1 MDRRDG
7 GEMPDK
13 ASFRHTDDV
22 DPVPDAPP
30 ADPSRRRLDPTSL
43 GYLIGPIAFVAVLVL
58 MRFHFVVHESV
69 WIWLGIFIA
78 IPVTNLYVDHLHST
92 HPSTIS
98 FHLRLATQIASVTA
112 VIYLTG
118 WGPVLWGAYAFVA
131 LEVIAQSGSWAWRPV
146 ALWSLSAM
154 AIGELFIW
162 LGWFPCTLSFA
173 RATAITLMG
182 VFVLAFVIRMAGAII
197 EQKEGA
203 EVAVRL
209 SEDRFRSLIQN
220 SSDVTMIIGPDGMYR
235 YLSPA
240 VAELLGYEPGALVG
254 TEATS
259 YVHPD
264 DADVVRRRL
273 GPEFQASS
281 DTAVLE
287 FRMIRADGTP
297 RDVEAV
303 VSNQIERPAV
313 GGYVANVRDVTERKK
328 FEDLLSHRALH
339 DPLTGL
345 ANRQLILDRTD
356 RMLAR
361 ARRDGQPVAALF
373 VDLDNFKDANDSLGH
388 EAGDRL
394 LQSVASRFVGLL
406 RTSDTVGRLG
416 GDEFVILAEGV
427 SLADGPKSIAER
439 IRHVL
444 RAPFFIEGFENIPI
458 TVTASI
464 GIAVGDRQCAQ
475 DLLRDA
481 DIALYRAKGAG
492 RDQFVVFQEAMHV
505 AASDRLTLRTELDS
519 ALASREFRLLYQP
532 IFDLE
537 EMQMRGVEALIRWQH
552 PTKGILTPDR
562 FIHVLED
569 SGDIVDVGRWVLD
582 EACRQLA
589 VWQSVGQDLTMSVNV
604 SMRQLD
610 SNEFVGHV
618 RSALD
623 TYGLDPTSLII
634 EITESV
640 LMKDANA
647 TVSRLHRLKDL
658 GVKLAI
664 DDFGT
669 GYSSL
674 AYLRQFP
681 VDVLKIDRSF
691 VSEMSGSPDAA
702 ALIHTLVELGHTLG
716 LVTLAEGIEQPSQ
729 IEGLRSERCQHG
741 QGFLF
746 SRPVIASE
754 IEKLFVRIDP
764 DGALLA
770 SGAPPAPG
778 Q

>member
-1 MDRRDG
+1 MPEQANFRDS
-7 GEMPDK
+7 GELDT
-13 ASFRHTDDV
+13 A
-22 DPVPDAPP
+22 PVSPPEDAP
-30 ADPSRRRLDPTSL
+30 RRRLNPTNL
-43 GYLIGPIAFVAVLVL
+43 GYLIGPIAFVAILVL
-58 MRFHFVVHESV
+58 MRFRFVVHEPA

-78 IPVTNLYVDHLHST
+78 IPVANLAVDHVHST
-92 HPSTIS
+92 HPSPVS

-154 AIGELFIW
+154 AVGELFIW
-162 LGWFPCTLSFA
+162 LGWLPSTVSFV
-173 RATAITLMG
+173 RASAITLMG
-182 VFVLAFVIRMAGAII
+182 VFVLGFVIRMAGAII

-220 SSDVTMIIGPDGMYR
+220 SSDVTMIIGPDGLYR
-235 YLSPA
+235 YLSPS
-240 VAELLGYEPGALVG
+240 VVELLGYEPEALVG
-254 TEATS
+254 NRATS

-264 DADVVRRRL
+264 DAAMVQQQL

-281 DTAVLE
+281 DTIVLE
-287 FRMIRADGTP
+287 FRMIREDGTP

-303 VSNQIERPAV
+303 VSNQIERPSV

-345 ANRQLILDRTD
+345 ANRQLILDRAD
-356 RMLAR
+356 RMLVR

-394 LQSVASRFVGLL
+394 LQSVASRLVGLL

-439 IRHVL
+439 IRQVL
-444 RAPFFIEGFENIPI
+444 RPPFYVEGFESLPI
-458 TVTASI
+458 TVSASI
-464 GIAVGDRQCAQ
+464 GIAVGDRQSAQ

-481 DIALYRAKGAG
+481 DIALYRAKAAG
-492 RDQFVVFQEAMHV
+492 RDQYVVFQEAMHV

-519 ALASREFRLLYQP
+519 ALASGEFRLLYQP
-532 IFDLE
+532 IFDLAHL
-537 EMQMRGVEALIRWQH
+537 QMRGVEALIRWQH

-562 FIHVLED
+562 FISVLED
-569 SGDIVDVGRWVLD
+569 TGDIVDVGRWVLD

-589 VWQSVGQDLTMSVNV
+589 VWQSAGQDLTMSVNV

-618 RSALD
+618 RAALD
-623 TYGLDPTSLII
+623 TYGLDPSSLII

-647 TVSRLHRLKDL
+647 TVARLHRLKDL
-658 GVKLAI
+658 GVMLAI

-681 VDVLKIDRSF
+681 VDVLKIDRTF

-746 SRPVIASE
+746 SRPVIATD
-754 IEKLFVRIDP
+754 IEKLFATTGS
-764 DGALLA
+764 DGPMLA
-770 SGAPPAPG
+770 AGAPQLPR

>member
-1 MDRRDG
+1 
-7 GEMPDK
+7 MPDK